1 MGTWTDQLIL
11 SAECQDGDRV
21 LDVACGTG
29 LVASRVNLVSRKL
42 CTVVGIDLNEGML
55 NVARRNPQVEW
66 HQGNATELP
75 FESGSFDV
83 VLCQQGFQYIPD
95 RTAAIKEMARVLVPG
110 ERVAFG
116 APWIGNRSMRR

>member
-1 MGTWTDQLIL
+1 M
-11 SAECQDGDRV
+11 
-21 LDVACGTG
+21 
-29 LVASRVNLVSRKL
+29 
-42 CTVVGIDLNEGML
+42 VGIDLNEGML

-95 RTAAIKEMARVLVPG
+95 GPAAIKEMARVLVPG